1 MEVLKITPRGYCHG
15 VVDAFRIA
23 KRVREET
30 QGPVHMLGMLVHN
43 THATD
48 DLQAQGIALVDQP
61 NRLAGLEHIK
71 DGTVIF
77 TAHGVSPQVKER
89 AVELGLRPVDATCS
103 DVVRTHELVADLARK
118 GYEVVYIGRK
128 GHPEPEGVMGEAPGK
143 VHLVQDPQDID
154 ALDLQGELIAITCQ
168 TTLSVWDTEDLIGRV
183 KSRYP
188 QAEVYNEIC
197 RATQERQE
205 AAVEAAKEVDLVI
218 VVGSPRSSNSL
229 RLVEVVKKLGH
240 KPAYLVDNL
249 EDIDIAWFAGTRKVG
264 VTSGASTPTQL
275 TRRVIEYLARSPGL
289 GPSEPA
295 QHAADAAP
303 AGLGRRRG
311 DLRRRR
317 GGLRNV
323 GGAGL
328 VLLSARRRPRR
339 PPAAPP
345 SRRPGGPLR
354 LGGRGGRGR
363 DRRRLGQRSAVGPR
377 SPAPP
382 SPGGGDLGGSR
393 SLLHAALPAGGQV
406 PLDLGPDL
414 AFRAQGA
421 VGRVHVD
428 APDHDRRRRAA
439 DGRPL
444 LGQSP
449 AGVDRVS
456 GVDLAGKLPAQ
467 PLPLGHRRHRHVDRA

>member
-1 MEVLKITPRGYCHG
+1 MSVTPYTALTRPVSTASTIVSTMRAARRPDRASRANAARSTALVPTAATAMAREIISRRLEPAMEVVKITPRGYCHG

-30 QGPVHMLGMLVHN
+30 EGPVHMLGMLVHN

-61 NRLAGLEHIK
+61 DRLAGLEHIK

-118 GYEVVYIGRK
+118 GYDVVYIGRK

-154 ALDLQGELIAITCQ
+154 ALDLQGDRIAVTCQ

-205 AAVEAAKEVDLVI
+205 AAVEAAKEVDVVI

-240 KPAYLVDNL
+240 KPAYLVDKF
-249 EDIDIAWFAGTRKVG
+249 EDLDLAWFKGAKKVG

-275 TRRVIEYLARSPGL
+275 TRRVIEYLESL
-289 GPSEPA
+289 EVPA
-295 QHAADAAP
+295 
-303 AGLGRRRG
+303 
-311 DLRRRR
+311 
-317 GGLRNV
+317 
-323 GGAGL
+323 
-328 VLLSARRRPRR
+328 
-339 PPAAPP
+339 
-345 SRRPGGPLR
+345 
-354 LGGRGGRGR
+354 
-363 DRRRLGQRSAVGPR
+363 
-377 SPAPP
+377 
-382 SPGGGDLGGSR
+382 
-393 SLLHAALPAGGQV
+393 
-406 PLDLGPDL
+406 
-414 AFRAQGA
+414 
-421 VGRVHVD
+421 
-428 APDHDRRRRAA
+428 
-439 DGRPL
+439 
-444 LGQSP
+444 
-449 AGVDRVS
+449 
-456 GVDLAGKLPAQ
+456 
-467 PLPLGHRRHRHVDRA
+467 